1 MATERL
7 YETFIQKNG
16 PRKGQK
22 FTLKRGNSGLLE
34 RVYANGD
41 TADAER
47 RQVGLGGR
55 LKMPQST
62 PRPRRR
68 GLGRG
73 PGSTY

>member
-1 MATERL
+1 MATDRL

-22 FTLKRGNSGLLE
+22 FTLKRGNSGVLQ

-41 TADAER
+41 TADAEK

-55 LKMPQST
+55 LKMPT
-62 PRPRRR
+62 PKPRRR

-73 PGSTY
+73 PGSY